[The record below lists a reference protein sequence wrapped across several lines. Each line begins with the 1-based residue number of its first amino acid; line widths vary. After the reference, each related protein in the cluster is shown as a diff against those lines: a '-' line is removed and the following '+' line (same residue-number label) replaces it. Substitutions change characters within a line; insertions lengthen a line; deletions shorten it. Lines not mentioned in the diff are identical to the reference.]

1 MVLLKNCEWT
11 AGNSQ
16 AFPNN
21 GIFFV
26 ILTGKMK
33 IQEKLVWDKQTS
45 YFISYVDFGD
55 AELNYAPLQKSIDI
69 AILVFVFLL

>member
-11 AGNSQ
+11 AGNSK

-26 ILTGKMK
+26 IPTGKMK
-33 IQEKLVWDKQTS
+33 IQGNLVWDKQTS
-45 YFISYVDFGD
+45 YFVSYVDFGD
-55 AELNYAPLQKSIDI
+55 AELNYAPLQKSTDI
-69 AILVFVFLL
+69 ATLVFVFLP